1 MLSKISC
8 KIILILLKKNMG
20 KKVQVPE
27 KNKFV
32 DLDAY
37 QRLIDSDV
45 DVVLLDALSC
55 FRPQHLTH

>member
-1 MLSKISC
+1 
-8 KIILILLKKNMG
+8 MG